1 MGDDKH
7 HMLLWLDT
15 ETTAIDPADGQLL
28 EIGMRITEL
37 DGSDGSDGGDF
48 SFERVLP
55 HRSIDYTS
63 KTREAIAMH
72 SRNGLLDESFNQ
84 PEDFCRSVDWD
95 IQGWLTDCITGLQVH
110 GPAVMLHV
118 AGSNPGFD
126 LGWLDAHC
134 PGVRDSHVW
143 RGHVS
148 HRNLDLSAIRL
159 TLMTVGVNPYAAHRE
174 RTHRVHDCLDHDI
187 HQWMQWVEWVREHMN
202 ADEPDVDCDFGP
214 SLAAR
219 FGREGDRA

>member
-1 MGDDKH
+1 MSDDKH

-48 SFERVLP
+48 SFERVLR
-55 HRSIDYTS
+55 HRSINCTS
-63 KTREAIAMH
+63 KTLEAIAMH
-72 SRNGLLDESFNQ
+72 KRNGLLDEALNP
-84 PEDFCRSVDWD
+84 PEIGQAAVNWVIHD
-95 IQGWLTDCITGLQVH
+95 WLTDCVTALQDH

-134 PGVRDSHVW
+134 PRVRDSHVW

-159 TLMTVGVNPYAAHRE
+159 TLMTVGVNPYAAHCE

-202 ADEPDVDCDFGP
+202 ADGPDVDCDFGP

-219 FGREGDRA
+219 FGLEGELV